1 MRGIDWRQ
9 LLVVSAVGGLCLA
22 WLVVAGG
29 LLRAVLGVEDWQA
42 VTALLGGRVG
52 LLVLLWALALV
63 PVSLLVGQLLE
74 RYVRAPARLAGALRA
89 TLHAGIHHPV
99 VPDGSRETRE
109 IAELVNA
116 LVAERE
122 ALHQEMDQRVGE
134 AARATELERNR
145 LAALM
150 SELARSVVV
159 CTLDGRILLYNQRAR
174 LQFRRLSRVAG
185 LTGGNEL
192 IGLGRSIYGVL
203 DRELVSHALENVQ
216 RRLARGAE
224 SPSAQ
229 FVTPT
234 ASGGLLRVQMA
245 PVRADAEVS
254 RPQDVSGAEEPP
266 ELAGFVL
273 LIENVTEQL
282 RADAEEDRLVAGL
295 VEDCR
300 RLVARAPEFLPV
312 ADSADG
318 LHEDSVAAVS
328 EVRALLA
335 GFERRL
341 EKFSNERAALVPAR
355 WPLEDMLGSE
365 LLEMLEQRLA
375 ERLPIEI
382 RCDALPSL
390 VWLRVESYSFMQAV
404 VHLAARAW
412 RDAGARTLRVAL
424 VSDRARAA
432 VELSWPAEEPLTDTL
447 LEDWTGSS
455 MAGNGEAGLSVCE
468 VLARHGGVLETSGPQ
483 EGRLYL
489 RLPLPLAPPQ
499 EELPQATWLR
509 GESRPEYYDFD
520 LFRGSARARSLEDS
534 RLDDLVF
541 TVFDTETTG
550 LDPGGGD
557 QILQLGAVRIVNGRV
572 LAHENFEQLVDP
584 GRAIPVAGIAIHGIT
599 PEMVEGQPGI
609 ETVLPAFHAFCEG
622 TVLVAHNAAFDMR
635 CLEMAEARAG
645 VHFDHP
651 VLDTLLLSAVLS
663 PEESSHRLEN
673 IAQRLGLPIIGR
685 HTAMGDA
692 LVTAEIFVRLLPLLA
707 NRGIETLAQ
716 AREASRNTY
725 LARLRY

>member
-29 LLRAVLGVEDWQA
+29 LLRAVLGDEDWQA

-89 TLHAGIHHPV
+89 ALHAGIHHPV

-254 RPQDVSGAEEPP
+254 RPQDVSGAEKPP

-312 ADSADG
+312 ADGADG

-432 VELSWPAEEPLTDTL
+432 VQLSWPAEEPLTDTL

-520 LFRGSARARSLEDS
+520 LFRGSARASSLEDS

>member
-29 LLRAVLGVEDWQA
+29 LLRAVLGDEDWQA

-89 TLHAGIHHPV
+89 ALHAGIHHPV

-254 RPQDVSGAEEPP
+254 RPQDVSGAEKPP

-312 ADSADG
+312 ADGADG

-335 GFERRL
+335 GFEQRL
-341 EKFSNERAALVPAR
+341 EKFSSERAALVPAR

-432 VELSWPAEEPLTDTL
+432 VQLSWPAEEPLTDTL
-447 LEDWTGSS
+447 LGDWTGSS

-645 VHFDHP
+645 VQFDHP